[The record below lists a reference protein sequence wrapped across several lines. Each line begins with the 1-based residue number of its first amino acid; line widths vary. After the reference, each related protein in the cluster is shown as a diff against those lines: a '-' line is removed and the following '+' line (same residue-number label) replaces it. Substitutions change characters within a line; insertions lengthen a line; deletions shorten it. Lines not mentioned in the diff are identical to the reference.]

1 MSKRVDLGDNL
12 VEAIDFLNN
21 DLIEIFPELGII
33 ESLRQKLRESLNRD
47 EWVANFVRH
56 ARG

>member
-1 MSKRVDLGDNL
+1 MSKRVDLGDKF

-33 ESLRQKLRESLNRD
+33 DSLRQKLREI
-47 EWVANFVRH
+47 
-56 ARG
+56 